1 MQLSNRKNSVWITK
15 ENGIGSIKKILKEV
29 IMRSTGKLIICIFSV
44 ALAISLV
51 SLVPQPTLAKTI
63 DILYGGTGLSS
74 GSYVRPVAVSKVIE
88 KYVPGTRVTV
98 VATGSSRDNLIRLG
112 KKTIDIAGIAAVDTC
127 YQAYNGVGRF
137 KGKGI
142 PNARALWI
150 DSAAVLFFAVRADTG
165 LKTLADLEG
174 KKVFLGP
181 PGSSVELT
189 MSTLLK
195 ANGIKVKAQ
204 PGSWGDAR
212 TMMKDRRIVGMF
224 KASPAYTL
232 DAILA
237 DVNSVTPIRILT
249 ITEKQFSKGADKLKG
264 RFLKKIPAGAI
275 SQLPK
280 HGPILT
286 LGGGTFIVVRKDF
299 PEDLGYK
306 IVKALAENWEMV
318 AKVYKA
324 VPSKKD
330 AIEEFVLRLTSGD
343 AVVCPIHPGTLQYLK
358 EKGVQVP
365 QKAIP
370 PEAK

>member
-1 MQLSNRKNSVWITK
+1 MQLRNRKNSVWITN
-15 ENGIGSIKKILKEV
+15 ENGTGSIKKIFKEV
-29 IMRSTGKLIICIFSV
+29 LMRRTGKPTICIFAV
-44 ALAISLV
+44 AISLV
-51 SLVPQPTLAKTI
+51 FLIPQPTLAKTV

-112 KKTIDIAGIAAVDTC
+112 KKTLDIAGIAAVDTC

-150 DSAAVLFFAVRADTG
+150 DSASVNMFAVRADTG

-189 MSTLLK
+189 ISTLLK

-204 PGSWGDAR
+204 TGSWGDAK

-224 KASPAYTL
+224 KASPPFTL
-232 DAILA
+232 DATLA
-237 DVNSVTPIRILT
+237 DVNSVTPINILS
-249 ITEKQFSKGADKLKG
+249 ITEQQWSKGADKLKG

-275 SQLPK
+275 SQLPN
-280 HGPILT
+280 HGPIAT

-299 PEDLGYK
+299 SKGLGYK
-306 IVKALAENWEMV
+306 IVKALYENWGDV
-318 AKVYKA
+318 SKVYKSI
-324 VPSKKD
+324 PGKKD
-330 AIEEFVLRLTSGD
+330 VIAEFTVRLISGD
-343 AVVCPIHPGTLQYLK
+343 AVVLPIHPGTLKYLK
-358 EKGVQVP
+358 ERGAKVP